1 MDETSVNAKAS
12 NIFRILVVDDDPAGS
27 RLLLEVM
34 KNLQRRHEMHFVWD
48 GVEALE
54 FLHGRGAYVDAPRPH
69 LILLDVS
76 MPRLDGFETLSAIKT
91 NPEFC
96 TIPVIMLSTSA
107 APQDVRKSYEAHANC
122 YVQKPPDLQRSMKFV
137 QAVEAFWMDLVL
149 FPPQDEHKPAKR
161 QIADSKPES
170 SQSEDPKPG
179 ESHTGPA
186 IASEQAEV
194 SSRAMLSNDSPA
206 GTATPSRKSGCEEH
220 DRLLDNFGMAVRELI
235 DFHEQQF
242 LAIVDGDGECHR
254 FDLLIHMANEKKQL
268 AKYAYLRHVEEH
280 GCSNFDAVNNA
291 RT

>member
-34 KNLQRRHEMHFVWD
+34 KNLQRRHELHFVWD

-54 FLHGRGAYVDAPRPH
+54 FLHGRGAFVDAPRPH

-149 FPPQDEHKPAKR
+149 F
-161 QIADSKPES
+161 
-170 SQSEDPKPG
+170 
-179 ESHTGPA
+179 
-186 IASEQAEV
+186 
-194 SSRAMLSNDSPA
+194 
-206 GTATPSRKSGCEEH
+206 
-220 DRLLDNFGMAVRELI
+220 
-235 DFHEQQF
+235 
-242 LAIVDGDGECHR
+242 
-254 FDLLIHMANEKKQL
+254 
-268 AKYAYLRHVEEH
+268 
-280 GCSNFDAVNNA
+280 
-291 RT
+291 